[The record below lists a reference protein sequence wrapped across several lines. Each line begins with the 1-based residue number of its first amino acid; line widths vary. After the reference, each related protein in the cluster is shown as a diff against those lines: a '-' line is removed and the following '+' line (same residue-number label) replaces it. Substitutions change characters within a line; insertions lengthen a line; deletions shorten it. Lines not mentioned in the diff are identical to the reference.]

1 MPPVF
6 QPISFIEKSEV
17 SKNFEIPWF
26 FQETVLKN
34 ILWKEKR
41 RQLIAGQWLG
51 IFSDPCACALQ
62 CTIRP
67 ATPHRERLRSLGC
80 GSSVGQTLPVNQ
92 FFFMSSRD
100 AEKNIVPLFFL
111 VLEKK
116 TCWKHFFET
125 PAPWLHLGFSC
136 CRQSR
141 TFLVHALELTPGFP
155 CFHSTIAR
163 AHQGRS
169 SICLLIFFHISG
181 VAASSEHAGTAPR
194 PPPQW
199 KNLCKEE
206 LNFKSYIFRFFLD
219 IKKGYNQSTP
229 DKFLALDMSTAL
241 AKSCSLAFTAC
252 SLASPAS
259 SANPAAIASAWIR
272 TQTQRPS
279 KN

>member
-26 FQETVLKN
+26 FSRNCFEKHSLKGKTQAVDCRPVAWN
-34 ILWKEKR
+34 I
-41 RQLIAGQWLG
+41 
-51 IFSDPCACALQ
+51 SDPCACALQ

-67 ATPHRERLRSLGC
+67 ATPHRERLRSLGR

-92 FFFMSSRD
+92 FFSWAAGMRKKHCPS
-100 AEKNIVPLFFL
+100 IFFGFG
-111 VLEKK
+111 KK

-163 AHQGRS
+163 AHQRRS

-181 VAASSEHAGTAPR
+181 VAASSAHAGTAPR
-194 PPPQW
+194 PHHNERIFAR
-199 KNLCKEE
+199 KNSS
-206 LNFKSYIFRFFLD
+206 LNRIFFDFF
-219 IKKGYNQSTP
+219 GH
-229 DKFLALDMSTAL
+229 
-241 AKSCSLAFTAC
+241 
-252 SLASPAS
+252 
-259 SANPAAIASAWIR
+259 
-272 TQTQRPS
+272 
-279 KN
+279 